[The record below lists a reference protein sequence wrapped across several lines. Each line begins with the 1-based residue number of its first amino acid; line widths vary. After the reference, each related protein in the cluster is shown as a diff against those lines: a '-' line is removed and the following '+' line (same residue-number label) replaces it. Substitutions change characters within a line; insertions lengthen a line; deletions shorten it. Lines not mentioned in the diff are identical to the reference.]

1 MQYRFPSSLI
11 KKIFVCITRDCSVK
25 NSMSNMDSASKAKEA
40 MIQDLND
47 INDLSFGVQVTRS
60 KPPVSKLHMKRC
72 QKIAPNLRKILAG
85 VNINCDNVTRQVAER
100 STYIVNSYI
109 NLIHLRV
116 VMSAMSSGT
125 STQDQQ
131 SDQRLH
137 DLYSM
142 LHEHTACGLPPQALA
157 NYR

>member
-1 MQYRFPSSLI
+1 
-11 KKIFVCITRDCSVK
+11 
-25 NSMSNMDSASKAKEA
+25 MSNMDSVSTDKGA

-47 INDLSFGVQVTRS
+47 VNNLNDVNDLNNLNDVNNLSFGVQVTRS

-85 VNINCDNVTRQVAER
+85 VNINCDNATRQVAER